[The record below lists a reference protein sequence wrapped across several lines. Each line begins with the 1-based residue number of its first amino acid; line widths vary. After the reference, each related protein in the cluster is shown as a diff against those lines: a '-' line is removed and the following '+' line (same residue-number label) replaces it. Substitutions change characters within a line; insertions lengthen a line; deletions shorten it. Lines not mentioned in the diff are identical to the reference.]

1 MWLATSEP
9 VKLAAEAPN
18 WIPTIVAAILAILTG
33 GGLVAFFRARPE
45 GSKILV
51 DAAQGAVIVQTS
63 VITELRRELEQRGT
77 EMDDLAQRVAG
88 LASMQARIRELE
100 HDNEILT
107 AENTVLRSRQSML
120 ERENVALNN
129 RVAELERGTGNHRSV

>member
-1 MWLATSEP
+1 MWLAASEP

-18 WIPTIVAAILAILTG
+18 WIPTILTG

-51 DAAQGAVIVQTS
+51 DAAQGAVIIQTS
-63 VITELRRELEQRGT
+63 VITELRAELAQRGT
-77 EMDDLAQRVAG
+77 EIDELRANLAG
-88 LASMQARIRELE
+88 FTSMQSRIRELE

-107 AENTVLRSRQSML
+107 AENTVLRNRQSML
-120 ERENVALNN
+120 ERENVTLNN
-129 RVAELERGTGNHRSV
+129 RVADLEKGTGNYRA